1 MSETRNYSL
10 GRVPQIFGGPD
21 ALNQLPALVQ
31 ASGAQSVA
39 VIADAAVE
47 GNGFL
52 ERLKAVLPGI
62 QTFIVAPGEPTCA
75 ETNRAADFARTL
87 LNPLILGVGG
97 GSALD
102 IAKQVAAVIRAP
114 QGIEHYLLCA
124 NPFAGRAALITVPT
138 TSGTGA
144 EVTRT
149 CVVSDD
155 AGRKLWTWGEELL
168 PDAVILDP
176 AVTASMPPFVTAA
189 TGLDALVHAIEAATS
204 GRHNEVARASALQA
218 IRLIRQAL
226 PRAVQDGSDLLAR
239 QQMQE
244 AALLAGIAIDNCGTG
259 VAHCIGHAL
268 GTLYHLPHGVAVT
281 VALEAALPWNIK
293 ESAAYE
299 GVAQAFG
306 VSVPELPAAFSALLD
321 ATGLNE
327 AVRRALEVQIDPAQ
341 LAALMRAP
349 ENLPMLSNNARL
361 AQPADDLLLAEAT
374 ARLWAARLGA
384 VRRDVPAHA

>member
-1 MSETRNYSL
+1 MSDLNNYSL

-21 ALNQLPALVQ
+21 ALAQLPALVQ

-39 VIADAAVE
+39 VIADAAVQA
-47 GNGFL
+47 NGFL
-52 ERLKAVLPGI
+52 NRLNAVLPGTH
-62 QTFIVAPGEPTCA
+62 TFIVAPGEPTCA
-75 ETNRAADFARTL
+75 ETNRAADFARAL
-87 LNPLILGVGG
+87 PSPLILGVGG

-102 IAKQVAAVIRAP
+102 IAKQVAAVITAP
-114 QGIEHYLLCA
+114 EGIEHYLLCA
-124 NPFAGRAALITVPT
+124 HPFAGRAPLITVPT

-144 EVTRT
+144 ELTRT

-204 GRHNEVARASALQA
+204 RRTNAVAQASALHA
-218 IRLIRQAL
+218 VRLIRQAL
-226 PRAVQDGSDLLAR
+226 PLAVRDGADLNAR
-239 QQMQE
+239 QQLQE

-259 VAHCIGHAL
+259 IAHCIGHAL

-281 VALEAALPWNIK
+281 VALEAALPWNVG
-293 ESAAYE
+293 EERSYRE
-299 GVAQAFG
+299 VAQAFG
-306 VSVPELPAAFSALLD
+306 VDVAGLPAALSALLD
-321 ATGLNE
+321 EAALNE
-327 AVRRALEVQIDPAQ
+327 AVRRAPDIEIDPAA

-349 ENLPMLSNNARL
+349 ENLPMLTNNARIGQPDDDLRL
-361 AQPADDLLLAEAT
+361 AQQT
-374 ARLWAARLGA
+374 AKLWQQ
-384 VRRDVPAHA
+384 RRGVPAHV

>member
-1 MSETRNYSL
+1 MSETKNYSL
-10 GRVPQIFGGPD
+10 GRVPRIFGGPD
-21 ALNQLPALVQ
+21 ALNQLPELIA

-39 VIADAAVE
+39 VLADAAVE

-52 ERLKAVLPGI
+52 ERLTAVLPDI

-87 LNPLILGVGG
+87 PNPLILGVGG

-124 NPFAGRAALITVPT
+124 NPFVGRAPLITVPT

-176 AVTASMPPFVTAA
+176 AVTVSMPPFVTAA
-189 TGLDALVHAIEAATS
+189 TGLDALVHAIEAGTS
-204 GRHNEVARASALQA
+204 GRHNEVARASALHA
-218 IRLIRQAL
+218 VRLIRQAL
-226 PRAVQDGSDLLAR
+226 PLAIKDGSNLLAR
-239 QQMQE
+239 QRMQE

-281 VALEAALPWNIK
+281 VALEAALPWNIG

-299 GVAQAFG
+299 GVALAFG

-327 AVRRALEVQIDPAQ
+327 AVRRAPA
-341 LAALMRAP
+341 AALDPREIACTMLAL
-349 ENLPMLSNNARL
+349 ENMPMLNNNARVASEAEAL
-361 AQPADDLLLAEAT
+361 VLAERTVQLWT
-374 ARLWAARLGA
+374 ARLGT
-384 VRRDVPAHA
+384 VRRGVPAHA

>member
-1 MSETRNYSL
+1 MSETKNYSL

-21 ALNQLPALVQ
+21 ALNQLPALVL
-31 ASGAQSVA
+31 ASGAGSVA

-47 GNGFL
+47 ANDFL
-52 ERLKAVLPGI
+52 ERLKAVLPDI
-62 QTFIVAPGEPTCA
+62 QTFIVAPGEPTCT
-75 ETNRAADFARTL
+75 ETNRAADFARSL
-87 LNPLILGVGG
+87 SSPLILGVGG

-114 QGIEHYLLCA
+114 EGIEHYLLCA
-124 NPFAGRAALITVPT
+124 NPFAGRAPLITVPT

-176 AVTASMPPFVTAA
+176 EVTASMPAFVTAA

-204 GRHNEVARASALQA
+204 SRHNEIARASALHA
-218 IRLIRQAL
+218 VRLIRQAL
-226 PRAVQDGSDLLAR
+226 PLAVQDGTDLLAR

-259 VAHCIGHAL
+259 IAHNIGHAL

-281 VALEAALPWNIK
+281 VALEAALPWNIG
-293 ESAAYE
+293 ESATYE

-306 VSVPELPAAFSALLD
+306 VPVPELPTAFSALLD

-327 AVRRALEVQIDPAQ
+327 AVRRAPDVQIDPAQ
-341 LAALMRAP
+341 LTALMRAP
-349 ENLPMLSNNARL
+349 ENLPMLNNNVRL
-361 AQPADDLLLAEAT
+361 AQGTDDLALAERT
-374 ARLWAARLGA
+374 ALLWAARLGT

>member
-1 MSETRNYSL
+1 MRNYAL

-21 ALNQLPALVQ
+21 ALKQLPGLIA
-31 ASGAQSVA
+31 ASGANSVA

-52 ERLKAVLPGI
+52 ERLTAVLPDI

-75 ETNRAADFARTL
+75 ETNRAADFARML
-87 LNPLILGVGG
+87 SHPLILGVGG

-114 QGIEHYLLCA
+114 EGIEHYLLCA
-124 NPFAGRAALITVPT
+124 NPFAGRAPLITVPT

-218 IRLIRQAL
+218 VRLIRQAL
-226 PRAVQDGSDLLAR
+226 PKAVQDGSDLTAR

-281 VALEAALPWNIK
+281 VALEAALPWNIG

-299 GVAQAFG
+299 GVALAFG

-327 AVRRALEVQIDPAQ
+327 AVRRAPEVQIDPAQ
-341 LAALMRAP
+341 LAVLMRAP

-361 AQPADDLLLAEAT
+361 AQPSDDLQLAEQT
-374 ARLWAARLGA
+374 ARLWAARLGT

>member
-1 MSETRNYSL
+1 MSETKNYSL
-10 GRVPQIFGGPD
+10 GRVPRIFGGPD
-21 ALNQLPALVQ
+21 ALNQLPELIA

-39 VIADAAVE
+39 VLADAAVE

-52 ERLKAVLPGI
+52 ERLTAVLPDI

-87 LNPLILGVGG
+87 PNPLILGVGG

-124 NPFAGRAALITVPT
+124 NPFVGRAPLITVPT

-176 AVTASMPPFVTAA
+176 AVTVSMPPFVTAA
-189 TGLDALVHAIEAATS
+189 TGLDALVHAIEAGTS
-204 GRHNEVARASALQA
+204 GRHNEVARASALHA
-218 IRLIRQAL
+218 VRLIRQAL
-226 PRAVQDGSDLLAR
+226 PLAIKDGSNLLAR
-239 QQMQE
+239 QRMQE

-281 VALEAALPWNIK
+281 VAL
-293 ESAAYE
+293 
-299 GVAQAFG
+299 AFG

-327 AVRRALEVQIDPAQ
+327 AVRRAPA
-341 LAALMRAP
+341 AALDPREIACTMLAL
-349 ENLPMLSNNARL
+349 ENMPMLNNNARVASEAEAL
-361 AQPADDLLLAEAT
+361 VLAERTVQLWT
-374 ARLWAARLGA
+374 ARLGT
-384 VRRDVPAHA
+384 VRRGVPAHA